1 MREHSEKEIRKIAD
15 NGALN
20 LMRLAGELPPE
31 EMEQV
36 LAVAIANFSGN
47 LPCAYFDDL
56 ISGMGQPCDRQNCQC
71 HVYGAA
77 LKKAFIAARKDHR
90 DTMAIGGKING

>member
-1 MREHSEKEIRKIAD
+1 MKEHSEKEIRQIAD

-20 LMRLAGELPPE
+20 LIRLARELPPE

-36 LAVAIANFSGN
+36 LAASIANFAGN
-47 LPCAYFDDL
+47 LPGPYFDDL
-56 ISGMGQPCDRQNCQC
+56 VSRMGDPCDRQNCQC